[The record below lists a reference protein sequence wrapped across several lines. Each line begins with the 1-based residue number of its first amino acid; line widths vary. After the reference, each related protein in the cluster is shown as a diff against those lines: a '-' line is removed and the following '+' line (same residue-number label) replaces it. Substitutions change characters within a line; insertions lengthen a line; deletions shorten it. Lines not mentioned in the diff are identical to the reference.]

1 MLNGKTFLSILSKFT
16 KSSEV
21 GGNARV
27 QIQMPN
33 GDLHDITEV
42 KLMENM
48 LIGQYETHRIVL
60 VIKTDA
66 PRSVKLYESSAVT
79 ESGLSLVRSRACA
92 LDDWTAIR
100 ACLLGL

>member
-60 VIKTDA
+60 VTEKEKHIMSRVF
-66 PRSVKLYESSAVT
+66 RSSSV
-79 ESGLSLVRSRACA
+79 L
-92 LDDWTAIR
+92 
-100 ACLLGL
+100 